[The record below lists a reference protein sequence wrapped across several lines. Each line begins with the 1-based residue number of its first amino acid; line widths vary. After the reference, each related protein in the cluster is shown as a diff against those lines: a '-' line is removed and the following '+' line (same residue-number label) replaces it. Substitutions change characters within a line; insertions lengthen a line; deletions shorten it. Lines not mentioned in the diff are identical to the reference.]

1 MLLDVLHDHVIICMY
16 IAVLRAYV
24 QKMCMHA
31 HSHFI
36 FVGNANTLIIIKQN
50 KKCCKC
56 VVCMYVCTGLSV
68 FAKPPSSLHSDCCP
82 RHTACCQT
90 TLRSGLWI
98 PVYAVKLTK
107 SRDTLIFEH
116 SLPSEKGHQTI

>member
-50 KKCCKC
+50 KKCCRC
-56 VVCMYVCTGLSV
+56 VVCMYTLKYV
-68 FAKPPSSLHSDCCP
+68 FEFKFNRA
-82 RHTACCQT
+82 
-90 TLRSGLWI
+90 
-98 PVYAVKLTK
+98 VYIT
-107 SRDTLIFEH
+107 F
-116 SLPSEKGHQTI
+116 